1 MIATARARI
10 DHPVIDADGH
20 TIEFMPQV
28 LEYFVEVA
36 GPDLGAQFERSGCY
50 DGLPLQLAAR
60 RAGKPGFG
68 IRPPWWAVPARNTL
82 DRATA
87 MFPKLL
93 YQRLDEIGID
103 FGVLYPTHGLFALGL
118 DAAELRTAA
127 CRAFN
132 LYHARLYTDYAD
144 RLAPVALIPMHTP
157 DEAVA
162 ELEHAHGLGLKA
174 VLMGG
179 FTQRELRGR
188 TRLDVVGFDNASDYD
203 PVWAACERLGFAPAF
218 HSSGMG
224 WGSRASDKSYVY
236 NHIGNFAAA
245 QEAICRSLILG
256 GVTRRFPNLA
266 FAFLEGGVGW
276 ACTLFA
282 DLVGH
287 WQKRNIVHLRH
298 YDPAQ
303 LNHAEFERLFDQYAP
318 APFRDKRTQ
327 IDRALR
333 ILSNP
338 DEDPAS
344 LDEFAS
350 LDVTAPEQIRD
361 LFVRPFH
368 FGCEADDPTNQ
379 YAFNTRINP
388 FEAQLKALFSSDIGH
403 WDVPDMRGV
412 LDEAYELVEHE
423 LITADNFRDF
433 VFGNAVSLYTAT
445 NADFFNGTVIT
456 QAAMDHQR
464 RTRLT

>member
-1 MIATARARI
+1 MSKIRI
-10 DHPVIDADGH
+10 
-20 TIEFMPQV
+20 
-28 LEYFVEVA
+28 
-36 GPDLGAQFERSGCY
+36 AQF
-50 DGLPLQLAAR
+50 GLGPIGIETLKLAASKPW
-60 RAGKPGFG
+60 AEIVGGIDIDPEKIGKPLAEITGDASIRHAKVYRSLDDLVAKVQPDVIFHTAVSKVSAAFPQIEPIVRRG
-68 IRPPWWAVPARNTL
+68 ISVVSSCEELLFPQLREPELAV
-82 DRATA
+82 
-87 MFPKLL
+87 
-93 YQRLDEIGID
+93 RLDKACKDGNARVLGT
-103 FGVLYPTHGLFALGL
+103 GVNPGFVMDVLPVCLTGV
-118 DAAELRTAA
+118 
-127 CRAFN
+127 CRE
-132 LYHARLYTDYAD
+132 
-144 RLAPVALIPMHTP
+144 V
-157 DEAVA
+157 
-162 ELEHAHGLGLKA
+162 KA
-174 VLMGG
+174 VHV
-179 FTQRELRGR
+179 QR
-188 TRLDVVGFDNASDYD
+188 VVNA
-203 PVWAACERLGFAPAF
+203 
-218 HSSGMG
+218 
-224 WGSRASDKSYVY
+224 
-236 NHIGNFAAA
+236 
-245 QEAICRSLILG
+245 
-256 GVTRRFPNLA
+256 VTRRGPLQKKIGSGLA
-266 FAFLEGGVGW
+266 
-276 ACTLFA
+276 
-282 DLVGH
+282 
-287 WQKRNIVHLRH
+287 
-298 YDPAQ
+298 P
-303 LNHAEFERLFDQYAP
+303 AEFERLFDQYAP

-445 NADFFNGTVIT
+445 KADFFNGTVIA